1 MTENHDETQIRQ
13 LFRELKRQE
22 ERITPSF
29 SKNWGEARSRHK
41 PVRPFQ
47 RYLNVATGVAV
58 ALVLIMTLPL
68 FRSEFVRRPRHD
80 LPKVYSITEWEP
92 LTDFLLEFPGDQLL
106 TAVPQLD
113 YLTLETG
120 RFPSEQNPQSSGS
133 AL

>member
-1 MTENHDETQIRQ
+1 MTENRDETQIRQ
-13 LFRELKRQE
+13 LFREWKCRE

-47 RYLNVATGVAV
+47 RYRKAAAGAAL

-68 FRSEFVRRPRHD
+68 FRSEFVRRPKHD
-80 LPKVYSITEWEP
+80 PREVYSITEWEP
-92 LTDFLLEFPGDQLL
+92 PTDFLLEFPGEQLL
-106 TAVPQLD
+106 RAVPQWD

-120 RFPSEQNPQSSGS
+120 RFPSEQNPQNSGS